1 VQTKETKA
9 KVPEVKKAEER
20 KVVKNFSIDCSKPVE
35 DKVFNTTNFAEY
47 LRQRIKVNGRTGKLG

>member
-9 KVPEVKKAEER
+9 KVPEGKKAEER